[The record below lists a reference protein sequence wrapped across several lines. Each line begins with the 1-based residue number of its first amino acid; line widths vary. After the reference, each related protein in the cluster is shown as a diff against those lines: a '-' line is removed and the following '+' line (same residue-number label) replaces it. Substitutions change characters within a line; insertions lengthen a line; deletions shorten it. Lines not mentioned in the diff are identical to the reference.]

1 VRKLLV
7 LVVLAAGAAG
17 CGGGGTTTV
26 TVTQTVTKHETVTVT
41 TGAAAQAAPP
51 CTADALTG
59 TFSVIPG
66 SPGAGQISY
75 RLRLVNTSSEPC
87 SVSGIPP
94 MQLLDEQGGRLPTN
108 VSPARPGEAEPRVV
122 VEPGGAASADA
133 RFSPDVPGG
142 SEPTD
147 APCEPRAFT
156 LVVTIGGGPV
166 VAPVRPPT
174 PVCERGSLNFS
185 NLAG

>member
-1 VRKLLV
+1 VRRL
-7 LVVLAAGAAG
+7 LVVLALVAGTAG

-26 TVTQTVTKHETVTVT
+26 TVTQTVTRHETVTVT
-41 TGAAAQAAPP
+41 TSAAGQAAPP
-51 CTADALTG
+51 CAAAALTG

-75 RLRLVNTSSEPC
+75 RLRLVNASSEPC
-87 SVSGIPP
+87 SVSGIPA
-94 MQLLDEQGGRLPTN
+94 MQLLDEQGARLPTN
-108 VSPARPGEAEPRVV
+108 VSPAHPGETEQPVV
-122 VEPGGAASADA
+122 VEPGAAASADA

-156 LVVTIGGGPV
+156 LVVTIGDGSV
-166 VAPVRPPT
+166 VAAVRPPT
-174 PVCERGSLNFS
+174 PVCERGSLSFS